1 LIATLLGR
9 LPRVN
14 DRLFRFRLDVTQP
27 RLNTREEMPLL
38 AVRAAQGAGMR
49 GDAVHRRL
57 ASFPSREAQRVQ
69 PTSLQSKITSPR
81 NAPRNLWLYEKFQ
94 RDIGE
99 REEDGPRKCQP
110 ERFRPPQ
117 PFEQG
122 ETHQK
127 RVLSMW
133 ERLVGLKV
141 TPAQPERRIKTAK
154 AGSQR
159 IDAPQVSIGLYQGE
173 ATPNRVTRPHEVE
186 R

>member
-1 LIATLLGR
+1 MPYIDDLL
-9 LPRVN
+9 
-14 DRLFRFRLDVTQP
+14 RFPV
-27 RLNTREEMPLL
+27 EKHKEY
-38 AVRAAQGAGMR
+38 
-49 GDAVHRRL
+49 
-57 ASFPSREAQRVQ
+57 SQRHCN
-69 PTSLQSKITSPR
+69 ITSPR

-159 IDAPQVSIGLYQGE
+159 IDAPKSRLDSIKAKPLRTASRGRTKLSDE
-173 ATPNRVTRPHEVE
+173 RPAAPIPRATEGRSAAVHCRA
-186 R
+186 RLGRR